1 MILTQ
6 SSGFLLGNLS
16 KLLGWIM
23 NGIYNLF
30 NNMGVVSIALSIIL
44 FTIIV
49 RLMMFPLSIKSTR
62 SQKIQ
67 QYLRP
72 EFQKITKK
80 YKGKKDQASVIA
92 QQRETSALQKKYGI
106 KMSSGCLTS
115 LLQLPIFLSL
125 YNVIQNIPAY
135 VDRIR
140 ALYEP
145 IAQKIIH
152 VDGAHGMLEQFIDR
166 KSVV

>member
-30 NNMGVVSIALSIIL
+30 NNMGVVSIALSIII

-80 YKGKKDQASVIA
+80 GNQRTAEEVWNQNEQRLSYQSASVA
-92 QQRETSALQKKYGI
+92 HLPF
-106 KMSSGCLTS
+106 S
-115 LLQLPIFLSL
+115 L
-125 YNVIQNIPAY
+125 
-135 VDRIR
+135 
-140 ALYEP
+140 
-145 IAQKIIH
+145 
-152 VDGAHGMLEQFIDR
+152 
-166 KSVV
+166 